1 MGKRDYYEV
10 LGVSKSASADEIKK
24 AYRKLAIKYH
34 PDKNPNDKDA
44 EEKFKEAAE
53 AYEVLSNP
61 EKKQRYDQFGHAGL
75 GGASG
80 GGYGGGIDINDIFDQ
95 FSDIFGGGFGGS
107 STRNR
112 GRRVNRGSNIRIK
125 LKLTLEEIAEG
136 CTKKVKVNK
145 YVTCDTCNG
154 TGAKNGA
161 YKICSTCNGTG
172 VVTRVTHTFLGRMQT
187 QITCPNCNGEGRI
200 IEEKCQKCWG
210 DGVVREEEVIEL
222 NIPAGVGEGMQ
233 LTVSGKGNMGPRG
246 GIPGDLLV
254 VIEEQEHET
263 LQRDGDNLIY
273 ELYIS
278 FIDAVLGTEVEIPSI
293 GGRVKIKIPPG
304 TQAGKLFRLK
314 GKGLPNIQTK
324 FRGDLL
330 INVNVWTPQKVN
342 REERELLE
350 KLRNSENFVP
360 KPGRE
365 DRSFFDRVKDYF
377 NGE

>member
-145 YVTCDTCNG
+145 YVTCDTCSG